1 MTETVKKI
9 RQYIRGIYAMFR
21 RNQEVIFSAQIEYN
35 DEEKG
40 HISKDSRSNEIS
52 FEKLDSE
59 ARKIICQELP
69 SDLDKIYGIKADI
82 RYIDSR
88 EGSLI
93 IFFGAMITTYGL
105 IANYKDFFE
114 SIRLIKEHGQRLLKT
129 LERRLHIPP
138 LSIYIKNEYPELPH
152 PDSMRYSLRLKHL
165 FHMFPPDI
173 AEMILEK
180 RAYDIDNYSKR
191 DGFFWYLIFMNII
204 LIITLGALVA
214 AAVIKVYF

>member
-1 MTETVKKI
+1 ML
-9 RQYIRGIYAMFR
+9 R
-21 RNQEVIFSAQIEYN
+21 RKREVIFSATIEYKD
-35 DEEKG
+35 DEKR
-40 HISKDSRSNEIS
+40 HISRNSHGDETS

-59 ARKIICQELP
+59 ARKILCQELP

-93 IFFGAMITTYGL
+93 VFFGAMITTYGL

-114 SIRLIKEHGQRLLKT
+114 SVRLIKEHGSRLLRT
-129 LERRLHIPP
+129 LERRLHIPD
-138 LSIYIKNEYPELPH
+138 LSIYVKDEYPELPH
-152 PDSMRYSLRLKHL
+152 PDSMRYHSRLKHL

-173 AEMILEK
+173 AEMILETGV
-180 RAYDIDNYSKR
+180 YGTNNHSKR
-191 DGFFWYLIFMNII
+191 DGFFWYLVIMNVI
-204 LIITLGALVA
+204 LLIALCALVA